1 MKSALPWA
9 AVLAV
14 SAAAA
19 TLCAQSNPHPLPRLV
34 HKDGRYALFVDDA
47 PYLMLGAQVG
57 NSSAWP
63 GVLPKVW
70 PAVAYLHANNDG
82 GVILEGGEGIDNMKA
97 NQGCVTAESESRSC
111 LEAAGVL
118 SSPRA

>member
-1 MKSALPWA
+1 MKPALRLA

-14 SAAAA
+14 SAAVA
-19 TLCAQSNPHPLPRLV
+19 TLCAQTKERPLPRLV

-63 GVLPKVW
+63 GALP
-70 PAVAYLHANNDG
+70 
-82 GVILEGGEGIDNMKA
+82 
-97 NQGCVTAESESRSC
+97 RS
-111 LEAAGVL
+111 GQ
-118 SSPRA
+118 R